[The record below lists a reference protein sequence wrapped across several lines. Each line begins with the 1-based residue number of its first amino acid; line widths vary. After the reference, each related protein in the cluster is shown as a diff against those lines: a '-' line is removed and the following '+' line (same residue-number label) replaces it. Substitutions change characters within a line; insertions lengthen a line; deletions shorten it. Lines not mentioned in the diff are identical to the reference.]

1 MSADRSAMSDFD
13 TRDFRNALGSFATGI
28 AVIST
33 RSANGELAG
42 LTVNSFASVSLD
54 PPLVLWSLSLYSPS
68 LAVFQNC
75 SHYAI
80 NILSAGQVE
89 LSKRFSRPSDAQG
102 TGYPEGKFAGLGY
115 DQGRGGAPLLRD
127 CCAWFECRND
137 TRHAGG
143 DHLIFVGLVEQYRR
157 AEQLPLLFHGGQ
169 YCTLAPKD

>member
-1 MSADRSAMSDFD
+1 MSDFD

-42 LTVNSFASVSLD
+42 L
-54 PPLVLWSLSLYSPS
+54 
-68 LAVFQNC
+68 AVFQNC

-80 NILSAGQVE
+80 NILPAGQVE